1 RGGGRCKVRP
11 PARHDGASRIPYSDR
26 SPGQLSVSVPPEG
39 RTRWGHPRGTGGVSG
54 PWDAARR
61 EQGPNG
67 DELLHDT
74 SPFST
79 GAVRQGDQ
87 SLSVLPMQR
96 WKHWYP
102 LITMLLGCPHSY
114 IRYVSSSLVAWTDAV
129 QS

>member
-1 RGGGRCKVRP
+1 MNIPSECRSANIVRDHAMILP
-11 PARHDGASRIPYSDR
+11 DDATPKPDEIFGKDR
-26 SPGQLSVSVPPEG
+26 
-39 RTRWGHPRGTGGVSG
+39 
-54 PWDAARR
+54 DAERR
-61 EQGPNG
+61 EQGQNG

-79 GAVRQGDQ
+79 GAVRQGHQ